1 MARTSHPTPPVARS
15 YDEIVRRTVP
25 EPDGSWRPSPSQER
39 AARAGEHHLD
49 ELERALQARVSE
61 ALLEAPLD
69 AIEALDVEIHGD
81 HVILHGRVRAL
92 RLITDLE
99 RRIRMVEG
107 VAAIENRLVVTA
119 R

>member
-1 MARTSHPTPPVARS
+1 MARSSHPPPPVARS

-39 AARAGEHHLD
+39 AAKAGARHLD
-49 ELERALQARVSE
+49 ELELALHARISE
-61 ALLEAPLD
+61 ALQDAPLD
-69 AIEALDVEIHGD
+69 AIEALDVEIQGD
-81 HVILHGRVRAL
+81 RVILHGRVRAPH
-92 RLITDLE
+92 LITDLE

-107 VAAIENRLVVTA
+107 VATLDNRLVVAA

>member
-1 MARTSHPTPPVARS
+1 MARSPHPTPPVARS

-39 AARAGEHHLD
+39 AAQAGARHLD
-49 ELERALQARVSE
+49 ELELALHARVSE
-61 ALLEAPLD
+61 ALQDAPLD

-92 RLITDLE
+92 HLITDLE
-99 RRIRMVEG
+99 RRIRMVDG